1 MTIEPSEATESLLEE
16 PTVEVDPL
24 DGLHTTVVLQ
34 WAGNP
39 PQYVLHVNSALDA
52 ENVNTFLA
60 HELKRIAK
68 ALSKEPIRS
77 EDATDLDVQ
86 RLAADLLAEE

>member
-1 MTIEPSEATESLLEE
+1 MTIEPSEAAESLLDE

-52 ENVNTFLA
+52 GNINTFLT

-68 ALSKEPIRS
+68 ALAKEPIRS